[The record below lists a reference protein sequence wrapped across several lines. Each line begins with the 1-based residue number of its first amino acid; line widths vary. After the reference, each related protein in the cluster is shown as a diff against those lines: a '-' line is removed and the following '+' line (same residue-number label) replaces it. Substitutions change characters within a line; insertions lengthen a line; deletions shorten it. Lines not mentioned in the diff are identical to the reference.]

1 MTSLNTLMLDSV
13 TSVAKVT
20 ERSIKKTV
28 RVNLNNRLQN
38 IATEARNT
46 VKQGIKDIKKA
57 NRDALRNRVAGQ
69 KFSDAFLTSTQDVQ
83 ISDLRNNTKS
93 DVAAKNEA
101 ARVDA
106 ENYLMELLDLFDDGA
121 FTELNKAYGNVD
133 EYAAA
138 KAKLYDAILNAE
150 EDEEAVV
157 TQMSAEELEA
167 VADAVEVKSEEVVQ
181 TEEA

>member
-1 MTSLNTLMLDSV
+1 MNSLNTQMLDAV

-28 RVNLNNRLQN
+28 RVNLNSRLQN

-46 VKQGIKDIKKA
+46 VKQGIADIKKA
-57 NRDALRNRVAGQ
+57 NRLALRNRVAGQ
-69 KFSDAFLTSTQDVQ
+69 KFSEAILTSTQEVQ

-106 ENYLMELLDLFDDGA
+106 ENFLIDLLDLFDDEA
-121 FTELNKAYGNVD
+121 FAELNKAYGNET
-133 EYAAA
+133 EYAEA
-138 KAKLYDAILNAE
+138 KAKLYNVVLTE
-150 EDEEAVV
+150 EKEVMTDE
-157 TQMSAEELEA
+157 QLEA
-167 VADAVEVKSEEVVQ
+167 VGNVLEVK
-181 TEEA
+181 TETVEA